1 MKLRPRS
8 NPSNPQPPEPTGL
21 RAAATRQEQQHRRMR
36 RARAA
41 GYALEDAARLSTDTG
56 SAALAAHFTAMA
68 STIAALPLECFRF
81 PTVKIT
87 HPNVPGISVDDSHH
101 LTEAQATV
109 LLRLRHGLTSDEA
122 RLVVE
127 QARIR
132 AKARRTA

>member
-1 MKLRPRS
+1 MTLRPRS
-8 NPSNPQPPEPTGL
+8 NRQPPEPTVRL
-21 RAAATRQEQQHRRMR
+21 AAATQQGEQYRRMR

-68 STIAALPLECFRF
+68 STIAALPLECFAF
-81 PTVKIT
+81 PTVKVT
-87 HPNVPGISVDDSHH
+87 HPNFPGFTVDGSHH
-101 LTEAQATV
+101 LDEDQAIV

-122 RLVVE
+122 HLVVD

-132 AKARRTA
+132 ANARRAA